1 MSNLKSAAGLGV
13 SLLLCFAAAAFG
25 ARVTAPAIRTWYP
38 ELRKPSWTPP
48 AGVFGPVW
56 SALYLAMAVAAW
68 LAWRRADMDCR
79 APPLR
84 LFATQLVLN
93 VAWSALFFGRKQ
105 PGVAFVEILALW
117 TAIAATT
124 VSFWRTSRPAGL
136 LLIPYLAWVTFASAL
151 NLAIWRKN
159 R

>member
-1 MSNLKSAAGLGV
+1 V
-13 SLLLCFAAAAFG
+13 
-25 ARVTAPAIRTWYP
+25 
-38 ELRKPSWTPP
+38 
-48 AGVFGPVW
+48 
-56 SALYLAMAVAAW
+56 LYFAMAVAAW
-68 LAWRRADMDCR
+68 LAWRRAGTDWR

-117 TAIAATT
+117 AAIAATT
-124 VSFWRTSRPAGL
+124 VSFWRTTRLAGL
-136 LLIPYLAWVTFASAL
+136 LLVPYLAWVTFAAAL
-151 NLAIWRKN
+151 NGAIWRRN